1 MIDSTFKFKTQLCR
15 HFERGFCVRGEKC
28 CFAHGNF
35 EQKNTTIFKSF
46 NFFEDPNEKINF
58 QNVQFSKSLQTEN
71 NPEAIFKFEN
81 LPYQQK
87 NKKMP
92 EIKNLSKNKL
102 DTFAIAQKI
111 KSKQLY
117 NENKYFKK
125 NTLSSNSTENSIEK
139 LENKLKK
146 NLNLNLNTQKKNKF
160 YASDS
165 DTDNISKI
173 KPKEEYPKLNT
184 ACCYDSNN
192 NISEDL

>member
-46 NFFEDPNEKINF
+46 NFFEDPDEK
-58 QNVQFSKSLQTEN
+58 FSKSLQNEN
-71 NPEAIFKFEN
+71 NPEASFKYEN
-81 LPYQQK
+81 LPYHQK
-87 NKKMP
+87 IIKMP

-102 DTFAIAQKI
+102 NKISIAQKI

-125 NTLSSNSTENSIEK
+125 NSLSSNSTENSIEK

-146 NLNLNLNTQKKNKF
+146 NLNLITHKKNKF

-165 DTDNISKI
+165 YTDNKTKKI
-173 KPKEEYPKLNT
+173 TKEENPTLNT